1 MPRERRSF
9 AVISSM
15 ILKGVERMKRSVLT
29 KVLPILLLLS
39 LLFSLSACIDRKIEN
54 TIPTKDLTWAI
65 GSSLPEAIDFFES
78 LPDGDAVS
86 FAEEDPWGSLQ
97 SGENLIS
104 VIYTPKEG
112 KKQTLTVKLNLIE
125 DSEPPIISGAKDL
138 MAYVG
143 DTGVAYYA
151 GVTVTD
157 NCHGKLKLQAD
168 YALVDLT
175 TEGEYP
181 VTYYAYDHAG
191 NVSTA
196 EITIHVYKEEI
207 TLEML
212 YSKIDPLI
220 LELGLADMDKA
231 DQARAIF
238 QFVHTDARIVY
249 TDTSDK
255 TDWIREAYFSL
266 ENRKGDCFSYFS
278 LSKAFF
284 ERLGI
289 ENLDVQ
295 RLPGFTDDTHYWSM
309 INIAEANERPVWYHY
324 DATRLRDVSYSGALL
339 TDAQID
345 AFCEQRAY
353 FYYYDRS
360 KYPATATDVLTPRPD
375 LT

>member
-1 MPRERRSF
+1 MNR
-9 AVISSM
+9 VILRVVSLM
-15 ILKGVERMKRSVLT
+15 LV
-29 KVLPILLLLS
+29 LLS
-39 LLFSLSACIDRKIEN
+39 ALFAFSACIGRRQTEPPA
-54 TIPTKDLTWAI
+54 TRDLIWAI
-65 GSSLPEAIDFFES
+65 GAELPEADEFFEGLS
-78 LPDGDAVS
+78 EGDSVA
-86 FAEEDPWGSLQ
+86 FAEKEPWADLQ
-97 SGENLIS
+97 SGINLIS
-104 VIYTPKEG
+104 VIFTPKEG
-112 KKQTLTVKLNLIE
+112 KAQTVTVKLTLVE
-125 DSEPPIISGAKDL
+125 DSEPPRIEGVKDL

-143 DTGVAYYA
+143 DTAVAYYT

-157 NCHGKLKLQAD
+157 NCHGKLTLKAE
-168 YALVDLT
+168 YSKVDLT

-191 NVSTA
+191 NVSMA
-196 EITIHVYKEEI
+196 EVTLHVYKEEI
-207 TLEML
+207 TLSML
-212 YSKIDPLI
+212 NEKIDPWI
-220 LELGLADMDKA
+220 AQLGLAELDKA

-255 TDWIREAYFSL
+255 TDWIRGAYFCL
-266 ENRKGDCFSYFS
+266 QDRQGDCFSYFS

-295 RLPGFTDDTHYWSM
+295 RLSGFTDDTHYWSM
-309 INIAEANERPVWYHY
+309 INIAEPNGSPVWYHY
-324 DATRLRDVSYSGALL
+324 DATRLRDVNYSGALL

-345 AFCEQRAY
+345 VFSEQRAY

-360 KYPATATDVLTPRPD
+360 KYPATATEILTHRPD

>member
-1 MPRERRSF
+1 MNRMCLRVVSL
-9 AVISSM
+9 
-15 ILKGVERMKRSVLT
+15 ILV
-29 KVLPILLLLS
+29 LLS
-39 LLFSLSACIDRKIEN
+39 ALFSFSACIGNRQPEPPV
-54 TIPTKDLTWAI
+54 TRDLIWAI
-65 GSSLPEAIDFFES
+65 GAELPEANEFFDA
-78 LPDGDAVS
+78 LADGDTVA
-86 FAEEDPWGSLQ
+86 FAEKDPWADLQ
-97 SGENLIS
+97 SGTNRIS
-104 VIYTPKEG
+104 VIYTPQEG
-112 KKQTLTVKLNLIE
+112 KAQTVTVNLTLV
-125 DSEPPIISGAKDL
+125 DDTEPPRIEGAKDL

-143 DTGVAYYA
+143 DTAVAYYA

-157 NCHGKLKLQAD
+157 NCHGKLTLKAE
-168 YALVDLT
+168 YSMVDLT

-191 NVSTA
+191 NLSMA
-196 EITIHVYKEEI
+196 EVTLHVYKEEI
-207 TLEML
+207 TLAML
-212 YSKIDPLI
+212 NDKIDSWI
-220 LELGLADMDKA
+220 AELGLAEMDKA

-255 TDWIREAYFSL
+255 TDWIREAYFCL
-266 ENRKGDCFSYFS
+266 QNREGDCFSYFA

-295 RLPGFTDDTHYWSM
+295 RRPGFTDDTHYWSM
-309 INIAEANERPVWYHY
+309 INISEPNESPVWYHY

-345 AFCEQRAY
+345 AFSEQRAY

-360 KYPATATDVLTPRPD
+360 KYPATATEILTQRPD

>member
-1 MPRERRSF
+1 MNRETLRVM
-9 AVISSM
+9 A
-15 ILKGVERMKRSVLT
+15 
-29 KVLPILLLLS
+29 LLLVLLS
-39 LLFSLSACIDRKIEN
+39 ALFSFSACIGSRQTEPPA
-54 TIPTKDLTWAI
+54 TVDLVWAI
-65 GSSLPEAIDFFES
+65 GAELPDAEAFFEA
-78 LPDGDAVS
+78 LAEGDSVEY
-86 FAEEDPWGSLQ
+86 AEKDPWAALQ
-97 SGENLIS
+97 SGTNLIS

-112 KKQTLTVKLNLIE
+112 KAQTVTVKLTLVE
-125 DSEPPIISGAKDL
+125 DREPPKIEGAKDL

-143 DTGVAYYA
+143 DAAVAYYA

-157 NCHGKLKLQAD
+157 NCHGELTLKAE
-168 YALVDLT
+168 YSAVDLT

-191 NVSTA
+191 NRSMA
-196 EITIHVYKEEI
+196 EVVLHVYKEEI
-207 TLEML
+207 TLAML
-212 YSKIDPLI
+212 YEKIDPWI
-220 LELGLADMDKA
+220 LQLGLSEMGKA
-231 DQARAIF
+231 DQARAVF
-238 QFVHTDARIVY
+238 QFVHTDAQIVY

-255 TDWIREAYFSL
+255 TDWIREAYFCL
-266 ENRKGDCFSYFS
+266 QNRKGDCFSYFS

-309 INIAEANERPVWYHY
+309 INIAEANEEPVWYHY

-339 TDAQID
+339 TDSQID
-345 AFCEQRAY
+345 AFSEQRAY

-360 KYPATATDVLTPRPD
+360 KYPSTPTEILTQRPD